1 MRLRLAGSSP
11 AKFRTLPVPGEPRKV
26 AGAPDGKIEV
36 RMEWLRLARAMAKK
50 TRKSSVSARS
60 TVRREG
66 VPPMRIG
73 TNVPDLLAAWF
84 RGSARVLPWRQTRDG
99 YRALVSELM
108 LQQTQVSRVVEK
120 FEPFLRRFPTPAAL
134 AAAAEDE
141 VLAAWQGLGYYRRA
155 RLLHAAAKAVVER
168 HGGEVPADPEALR
181 ALPGV
186 GRYTAG
192 AVSSIVFGAREP
204 IVDGNV
210 TRVFQRLE
218 ARAGSASDGDV
229 QAWAWER
236 AEAFVAAAREPS
248 VANEALMEL
257 GATVCTPAAPRCGEC
272 PLRAC
277 CRAHAEARVDE
288 IPAPKT
294 RVARKDLVLVAA
306 CLRRAD
312 GAVLLEQRPTGGR
325 SGGAL
330 SGLWAGLWQ
339 PPAVESADG
348 ADLAPRA
355 AGELLGLPASV
366 ALAAVGEVPFMTTH
380 RAVRF
385 VVFAAKV
392 RGTGTA
398 LAVRGRVWVKP
409 DDLANY
415 ALSNAAKKVLAS
427 ARV

>member
-1 MRLRLAGSSP
+1 MDDVGPKGVGGAVAERL
-11 AKFRTLPVPGEPRKV
+11 T
-26 AGAPDGKIEV
+26 
-36 RMEWLRLARAMAKK
+36 
-50 TRKSSVSARS
+50 
-60 TVRREG
+60 
-66 VPPMRIG
+66 
-73 TNVPDLLAAWF
+73 AWF
-84 RGSARVLPWRQTRDG
+84 RKSARELPWRQRRDG

-120 FEPFLRRFPTPAAL
+120 FEPFVRRFPTPAAL

-168 HGGEVPADPEALR
+168 HGGRVPEDPQALR

-218 ARAGSASDGDV
+218 ARRGSASDGDV

-236 AEAFVAAAREPS
+236 ADAFVAAAREPG

-257 GATVCTPAAPRCGEC
+257 GATVCTPAAPRCGAC
-272 PLRAC
+272 PLRAQC
-277 CRAHAEARVDE
+277 AAFAAGRMDE
-288 IPAPKT
+288 IPAPKK
-294 RVARKDLVLVAA
+294 RVARKDLVFVTA
-306 CLRRAD
+306 CVRRTD

-325 SGGAL
+325 SGGAP

-339 PPAVESADG
+339 PPAVE
-348 ADLAPRA
+348 
-355 AGELLGLPASV
+355 
-366 ALAAVGEVPFMTTH
+366 
-380 RAVRF
+380 
-385 VVFAAKV
+385 
-392 RGTGTA
+392 
-398 LAVRGRVWVKP
+398 
-409 DDLANY
+409 
-415 ALSNAAKKVLAS
+415 
-427 ARV
+427 

>member
-1 MRLRLAGSSP
+1 M
-11 AKFRTLPVPGEPRKV
+11 
-26 AGAPDGKIEV
+26 
-36 RMEWLRLARAMAKK
+36 
-50 TRKSSVSARS
+50 
-60 TVRREG
+60 
-66 VPPMRIG
+66 
-73 TNVPDLLAAWF
+73 
-84 RGSARVLPWRQTRDG
+84 
-99 YRALVSELM
+99 SELM

-120 FEPFLRRFPTPAAL
+120 YEPFLRRFPTPAAL

-168 HGGEVPADPEALR
+168 HDGEVPADLEALR

-218 ARAGSASDGDV
+218 ARRGSASDVEV

-236 AEAFVAAAREPS
+236 AEAFVAGAGEPG

-257 GATVCTPAAPRCGEC
+257 GATVCTPAAPRCGDC
-272 PLRAC
+272 PLRATC
-277 CRAHAEARVDE
+277 ASHAKGLAAE
-288 IPAPKT
+288 IPAPKK
-294 RVARKDLVLVAA
+294 RVARKDLVLVTA
-306 CLRRAD
+306 CVRRTD

-325 SGGAL
+325 TGGAL

-348 ADLAPRA
+348 ADLAPSA

-392 RGTGTA
+392 RGAGTA
-398 LAVRGRVWVKP
+398 LAVRGRRWVAP
-409 DDLANY
+409 AALGDY
-415 ALSNAAKKVLAS
+415 ALSNAAKKVLA
-427 ARV
+427 RGVDGPVCP

>member
-1 MRLRLAGSSP
+1 MAKMTRKLSRRRGSASGASHAGPPQPADALAG
-11 AKFRTLPVPGEPRKV
+11 
-26 AGAPDGKIEV
+26 I
-36 RMEWLRLARAMAKK
+36 
-50 TRKSSVSARS
+50 
-60 TVRREG
+60 
-66 VPPMRIG
+66 
-73 TNVPDLLAAWF
+73 LAAWF
-84 RGSARVLPWRQTRDG
+84 RKSARDLPWRRRRDG

-120 FEPFLRRFPTPAAL
+120 FEPFLRRFPTPVAL

-168 HGGEVPADPEALR
+168 HAGKVPANSEALR

-218 ARAGSASDGDV
+218 ARRGSASDADV

-236 AEAFVAAAREPS
+236 AEAFVAEAGEPG

-257 GATVCTPAAPRCGEC
+257 GATVCTPATPRCGDC
-272 PLRAC
+272 PLRATC
-277 CRAHAEARVDE
+277 ASHAKGLTAE
-288 IPAPKT
+288 IPASKQ
-294 RVARKDLVLVAA
+294 RVARKDLVLVTA
-306 CLRRAD
+306 CVRRTD

-325 SGGAL
+325 SGGAP

-339 PPAVESADG
+339 PPAVECADG

-355 AGELLGLPASV
+355 AGELIGLPSTV
-366 ALAAVGEVPFMTTH
+366 ALAAAGEVPFMTTH

-392 RGTGTA
+392 RGTGNA
-398 LAVRGRVWVKP
+398 LAVRGRIWVKP

-415 ALSNAAKKVLAS
+415 ALSNAAKKVLTHGVD
-427 ARV
+427 RPVCP

>member
-1 MRLRLAGSSP
+1 
-11 AKFRTLPVPGEPRKV
+11 
-26 AGAPDGKIEV
+26 
-36 RMEWLRLARAMAKK
+36 
-50 TRKSSVSARS
+50 
-60 TVRREG
+60 
-66 VPPMRIG
+66 
-73 TNVPDLLAAWF
+73 
-84 RGSARVLPWRQTRDG
+84 
-99 YRALVSELM
+99 M

-120 FEPFLRRFPTPAAL
+120 YEPFLRRFPTPAAL

-168 HGGEVPADPEALR
+168 HAGEVPADPEALR

-218 ARAGSASDGDV
+218 ARRGSASDTAV

-236 AEAFVAAAREPS
+236 AEAFVAAAREPG

-257 GATVCTPAAPRCGEC
+257 GATVCTPAAPRCGGC
-272 PLRAC
+272 PLRASC
-277 CRAHAEARVDE
+277 AAHAKGLVAE
-288 IPAPKT
+288 IPAPKK
-294 RVARKDLVLVAA
+294 RVARKDLVLVTA
-306 CLRRAD
+306 CVRRGD
-312 GAVLLEQRPTGGR
+312 GAVLLEQRPGEGL
-325 SGGAL
+325 SG
-330 SGLWAGLWQ
+330 GLWAGLWQ
-339 PPAVESADG
+339 PPAVECADG

-355 AGELLGLPASV
+355 AGELIGLPSTV
-366 ALAAVGEVPFMTTH
+366 VLAAAGEVPFMTTH

-385 VVFAAKV
+385 VVFTAKV
-392 RGTGTA
+392 RGTGNA
-398 LAVRGRVWVKP
+398 LAVRGRIWVKP

-415 ALSNAAKKVLAS
+415 ALSNAAKKVLA
-427 ARV
+427 RGVDRPVCP

>member
-1 MRLRLAGSSP
+1 MKRSDATQRMAKSTRKTAPNATNDGRTKKPLRAVGRAGSRNRGSD
-11 AKFRTLPVPGEPRKV
+11 
-26 AGAPDGKIEV
+26 GATE
-36 RMEWLRLARAMAKK
+36 
-50 TRKSSVSARS
+50 
-60 TVRREG
+60 
-66 VPPMRIG
+66 
-73 TNVPDLLAAWF
+73 LLVAWF
-84 RGSARVLPWRQTRDG
+84 QAAARDLPWRRARDG

-120 FEPFLRRFPTPAAL
+120 FEPFLARFPTPAAL
-134 AAAAEDE
+134 AAATEDE

-168 HGGEVPADPEALR
+168 HAGEVPTDPEALR

-210 TRVFQRLE
+210 TRVFQRVE
-218 ARAGSASDGDV
+218 AREGSASDTAV

-236 AEAFVAAAREPS
+236 AEAFVAAARAPG

-257 GATVCTPAAPRCGEC
+257 GATVCTPATPRCGAC
-272 PLRAC
+272 PLRAQC
-277 CRAHAEARVDE
+277 AAFAAGRVDE
-288 IPAPKT
+288 IPAPKK
-294 RVARKDLVLVAA
+294 RVARKDLVLVTA
-306 CLRRAD
+306 CVRRTD
-312 GAVLLEQRPTGGR
+312 GAVLLEQRPRG
-325 SGGAL
+325 
-330 SGLWAGLWQ
+330 GLWGGLWQ

-355 AGELLGLPASV
+355 VGELLGLPATA

-385 VVFAAKV
+385 VVFVAKV
-392 RGTGTA
+392 RGSGA
-398 LAVRGRVWVKP
+398 AFAARGRVWVAA
-409 DDLANY
+409 DALGEF
-415 ALSNAAKKVLAS
+415 ALSNAAKRVLAS

>member
-1 MRLRLAGSSP
+1 MQDR
-11 AKFRTLPVPGEPRKV
+11 
-26 AGAPDGKIEV
+26 GKIGI
-36 RMEWLRLARAMAKK
+36 RLTRPRVARTMAKK
-50 TRKSSVSARS
+50 TGKPSTDARADARPSRKNA
-60 TVRREG
+60 VRRGALTGEHAG
-66 VPPMRIG
+66 EHAAERVSEPVPEPLAE
-73 TNVPDLLAAWF
+73 LLTAWF
-84 RGSARVLPWRQTRDG
+84 RSAARDLPWRRTRDG

-120 FEPFLRRFPTPAAL
+120 FEPFIARFPTPAAL
-134 AAAAEDE
+134 AAASEDE
-141 VLAAWQGLGYYRRA
+141 VLTAWQGLGYYRRA
-155 RLLHAAAKAVVER
+155 RLLHAAAKAVVAR
-168 HGGEVPADPEALR
+168 HGGEVPSAAEALR

-186 GRYTAG
+186 GRYTSG

-210 TRVFQRLE
+210 TRVFQRVE
-218 ARAGSASDGDV
+218 ARPGSASDGDV

-312 GAVLLEQRPTGGR
+312 GAVLLEQRPREGMWG
-325 SGGAL
+325 
-330 SGLWAGLWQ
+330 GLWAGLWQ
-339 PPAVESADG
+339 PPTVESADG
-348 ADLAPRA
+348 AELSPRA
-355 AGELLGLPASV
+355 AGELLGLPATVS
-366 ALAAVGEVPFMTTH
+366 LSAAGEVPFMTTH

-385 VVFAAKV
+385 VVFAATV
-392 RGTGTA
+392 RGAGNA
-398 LAVRGRVWVKP
+398 LAVGGRRWVAP
-409 DDLANY
+409 DELGEF